1 MPSPKVKGGQKLRL
15 VQETAARLREMILAR
30 EPNAQI
36 GSLKELSRLL
46 GVGIVTVQQAAR
58 VLEHE
63 GLLVVRR
70 GPGGGYY
77 GKRPDEA
84 ALERSLAAY
93 MRVHGFGYLEA
104 LEMLVLLDCDIFP
117 VAARC
122 SDETLRSALRRLSER
137 IEACET
143 PEQRIAFEEELRH
156 LLFRMV
162 TRPLLEFLMRATG
175 RLHRAAHTGNTVFVG
190 SEGVAVWKAGRRRM
204 LQAVLDRDEG
214 LAGFE
219 AGRYRQEVLARIR
232 AREATPPL
240 AARAS

>member
-1 MPSPKVKGGQKLRL
+1 MPSPKEAGGQKLRL

-30 EPNAQI
+30 EPDAQI
-36 GSLKELSRLL
+36 GSLKELSQLL

-93 MRVHGFGYLEA
+93 LRVHGFGYLEA
-104 LEMLVLLDCDIFP
+104 FEMIALLDCDIFP
-117 VAARC
+117 AAARC
-122 SDETLRSALRRLSER
+122 RDESLRGALRALNDR
-137 IEACET
+137 IDACET
-143 PEQRIAFEEELRH
+143 PDQRIAFEEELRQ

-162 TRPLLEFLMRATG
+162 SRPLAEFLLRATG
-175 RLHRAAHTGNTVFVG
+175 RLQRAVHTGNTLFAG
-190 SEGVAVWKAGRRRM
+190 AEGVAAWKTGRRRM
-204 LQAVLDRDEG
+204 LEAVLARDEE

-219 AGRYRQEVLARIR
+219 AGRYRQDVLARIR
-232 AREATPPL
+232 ARETAP
-240 AARAS
+240 AR